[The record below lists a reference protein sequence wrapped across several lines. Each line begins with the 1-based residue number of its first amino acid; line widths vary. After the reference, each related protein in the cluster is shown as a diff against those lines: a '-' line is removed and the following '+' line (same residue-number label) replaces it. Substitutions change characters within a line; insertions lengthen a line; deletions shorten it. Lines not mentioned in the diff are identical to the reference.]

1 MELLNI
7 GLMNLFT
14 VDQLYTILYVIL
26 GICIICGYIVISALL
41 TEFRNNIG
49 KK

>member
-1 MELLNI
+1 MEILNI
-7 GLMNLFT
+7 GLSNLFT

-26 GICIICGYIVISALL
+26 GICIICGYIAIRALF
-41 TEFRNNIG
+41 TEFTNNIG

>member
-1 MELLNI
+1 MELLHL
-7 GLMNLFT
+7 GLSNLFT
-14 VDQLYTILYVIL
+14 IDQLYTILYIL
-26 GICIICGYIVISALL
+26 LGVCIICGYIAIRALL

>member
-26 GICIICGYIVISALL
+26 CICIICGYIAIKALF
-41 TEFRNNIG
+41 TEFTNNIG